1 MFMWGWLIVV
11 TGSCRLASHAA
22 TEQATPMT
30 PRDTHDDVGQAPRE
44 QYLSRRSLRQAAVVH
59 QEALHARIAGLRFVL
74 MLVAAWLAWAVFFAH
89 AIAAPW
95 LLAMLMLF
103 VAVVVYHHD
112 VARRRARA
120 ERAVQFYEAALA
132 RVEDRWRDL
141 PAAARGTGGERFVRE
156 RLNVPHHVYA
166 ADLDLFGP
174 DSLFELLCGARTRMG
189 EDTLASWLLA
199 PATAAAIC
207 ERQISIE
214 ELRDRLDLRED
225 VAVLGARPGV
235 GVQPDA
241 LLSWAETAN
250 TLLPAGKHG
259 RNRVLTVIAIGLP
272 LLAVAGFA
280 VWQLIGVVAPL
291 LLVLAAEV
299 VVLRIYLRRI
309 AAVLRGT
316 EAAFEDLRLF
326 SGVLLRM
333 EAEQVSSQ
341 PLRTLLQRLAS
352 RSTAE
357 ANGSGRSPAST
368 TIAQL
373 SSVVGFMEARRNP
386 LLAVLEIPLLYSLH
400 TALAAERWRR
410 DHGASV
416 REWIAVVGEFEALL
430 SLSAYRFEHP
440 EDPLPEIVEGP
451 ACFAATAIGHPLIPR
466 SQCVRND
473 VQLGGALRVL
483 LVSGSNMSGKSTLL
497 RTVGIN
503 AVLAMA
509 GAPVRAQ
516 RLRISPLQV
525 GASIRVND
533 SLHEG
538 SSRFYAE
545 ITRLRQL
552 LELTGRDVPL
562 LFLLDELLQGTNSND
577 RRIGAEGVVRAF
589 VDKHAIGLVS
599 THDLA
604 LTEIRGLAD
613 GSLRNVHLQDE
624 IEDGRMKFDFVLR
637 DGVVTRSNGIAL
649 MRSVGLDV

>member
-1 MFMWGWLIVV
+1 
-11 TGSCRLASHAA
+11 
-22 TEQATPMT
+22 MT
-30 PRDTHDDVGQAPRE
+30 WRDTADDVRHDPRE
-44 QYLSRRSLRQAAVVH
+44 QYLSRRAARQAAVVQH
-59 QEALHARIAGLRFVL
+59 ETMHARIAGLRLLVL
-74 MLVAAWLAWAVFFAH
+74 IVGGWVAWAVFFQQI
-89 AIAAPW
+89 IAAYW
-95 LLAMLMLF
+95 LLA
-103 VAVVVYHHD
+103 VVVVFAGVVGYHNN
-112 VARRRARA
+112 VAPARRRAQ
-120 ERAVQFYEAALA
+120 RAVQFYEAGLA
-132 RVEDRWRDL
+132 RIEDRWRRAQR
-141 PAAARGTGGERFVRE
+141 AAADAPRAAAHAGAD
-156 RLNVPHHVYA
+156 RLNAPQHVYA

-174 DSLFELLCGARTRMG
+174 DSLFELLSGARTRMG

-199 PATAAAIC
+199 PASATTIRA
-207 ERQISIE
+207 RQISVDD
-214 ELRDRLDLRED
+214 LRERIDLRED
-225 VAVLGARPGV
+225 VAVLGERAGA

-250 TLLPAGKHG
+250 TLLPATADARG
-259 RNRVLTVIAIGLP
+259 RVLRIVAILLP
-272 LLAVAGFA
+272 LLAVAGVV
-280 VWQLIGVVAPL
+280 VWQLWGYVAPL
-291 LLVLAAEV
+291 LLVLAV
-299 VVLRIYLRRI
+299 QVGVLRVYLPRM

-326 SGVLLRM
+326 AAVLLRI
-333 EAEQVSSQ
+333 EREQVSSA
-341 PLRTLLQRLAS
+341 PLRELLQRLAS
-352 RSTAE
+352 PARSQAPAEVVRRAAVATAAVE
-357 ANGSGRSPAST
+357 VSALPAST
-368 TIAQL
+368 TTARLGTI
-373 SSVVGFMEARRNP
+373 VGFMEARRNP
-386 LLAVLEIPLLYSLH
+386 ILAVLEIPLLYSLH

-440 EDPLPEIVEGP
+440 QDPLPEIVPGP
-451 ACFAATAIGHPLIPR
+451 ACFDGTQVGHPLLAHV
-466 SQCVRND
+466 QCVRND

-503 AVLAMA
+503 TVLAMA

-552 LELTGRDVPL
+552 LELTRGAVPL

-577 RRIGAEGVVRAF
+577 RRIGAEGVLRAF
-589 VDKHAIGLVS
+589 VEKHAIGLVS

-613 GSLRNVHLQDE
+613 GSLRNVHFQDD
-624 IEDGRMKFDFVLR
+624 IEHGRMKFDFTLR
-637 DGVVTRSNGIAL
+637 DGVVTRSNGIEL